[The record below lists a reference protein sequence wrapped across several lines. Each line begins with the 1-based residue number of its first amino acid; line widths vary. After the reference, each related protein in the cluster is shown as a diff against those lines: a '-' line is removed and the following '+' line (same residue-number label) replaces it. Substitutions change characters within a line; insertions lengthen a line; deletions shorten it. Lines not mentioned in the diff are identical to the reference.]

1 MESDS
6 IVERFLNFLA
16 CDIEQNPQYLKAVS
30 PNLVARIQSLIAGV
44 YFDLDTPLSEE
55 DE

>member
-1 MESDS
+1 MESNS
-6 IVERFLNFLA
+6 VVERFLNLLA

-30 PNLVARIQSLIAGV
+30 SNLVDRIQSLVAGV
-44 YFDLDTPLSEE
+44 DFDLDTPLSEE